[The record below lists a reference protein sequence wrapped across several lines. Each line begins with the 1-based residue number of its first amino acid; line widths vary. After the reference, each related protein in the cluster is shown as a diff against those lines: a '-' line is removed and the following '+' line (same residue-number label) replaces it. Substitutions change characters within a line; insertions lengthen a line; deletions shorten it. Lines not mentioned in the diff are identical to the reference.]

1 MRFAKAFRD
10 LTAGYR
16 MDIDEVV
23 NGALFDVAQP
33 NMVIVKDISFSSLCE
48 HHLLPFYGTID
59 IGYTPRSNGKVL
71 GLSKF
76 ARIAKMFSTRLQV
89 QEQLG
94 NDIAECLQEV
104 LNPEGLGVVIKA
116 SHMCM
121 SMRGA
126 SLSGSET
133 VTTSLR
139 GSYLEDK
146 EVRQEFLAMI
156 RK

>member
-59 IGYTPRSNGKVL
+59 IGYTPVQT
-71 GLSKF
+71 
-76 ARIAKMFSTRLQV
+76 AKSL
-89 QEQLG
+89 
-94 NDIAECLQEV
+94 DYPSLQE
-104 LNPEGLGVVIKA
+104 LQRCFQHAFKYKNN
-116 SHMCM
+116 
-121 SMRGA
+121 
-126 SLSGSET
+126 
-133 VTTSLR
+133 
-139 GSYLEDK
+139 
-146 EVRQEFLAMI
+146 
-156 RK
+156 